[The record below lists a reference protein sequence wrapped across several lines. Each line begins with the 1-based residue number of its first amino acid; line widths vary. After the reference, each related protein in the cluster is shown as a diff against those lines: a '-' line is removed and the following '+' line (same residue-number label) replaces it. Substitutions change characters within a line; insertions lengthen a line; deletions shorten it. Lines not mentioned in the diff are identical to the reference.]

1 MPGEGGQGRI
11 LGWCTSIGGMPLIL
25 TLAWQRTC
33 VGEKEEVAEAK
44 VHFLVFGNV
53 HFLLSSAERA
63 VGFSSHSVL
72 YSSFVTFFLTYFCL
86 GSGDMAS
93 FLMTEARQH
102 NTEIRMAVSKVA
114 DKMDHLMTKV
124 TESS

>member
-1 MPGEGGQGRI
+1 MSSLDSVNHLQY
-11 LGWCTSIGGMPLIL
+11 
-25 TLAWQRTC
+25 
-33 VGEKEEVAEAK
+33 
-44 VHFLVFGNV
+44 FLLYWDVIF
-53 HFLLSSAERA
+53 FLSSAERTI
-63 VGFSSHSVL
+63 GFSS
-72 YSSFVTFFLTYFCL
+72 YSTLCSSSLKFFLAYVCL

-124 TESS
+124 SESGLGLC

>member
-1 MPGEGGQGRI
+1 MYIYLTFKNIVNITAPFLYERWHPTQNI
-11 LGWCTSIGGMPLIL
+11 LPLHFSL
-25 TLAWQRTC
+25 VMYWTTVTHRT
-33 VGEKEEVAEAK
+33 
-44 VHFLVFGNV
+44 
-53 HFLLSSAERA
+53 
-63 VGFSSHSVL
+63 
-72 YSSFVTFFLTYFCL
+72 SSFLCYSFISFFLAFVYL

-124 TESS
+124 MEPSHFESRGIK

>member
-1 MPGEGGQGRI
+1 MSPDSVNHLQ
-11 LGWCTSIGGMPLIL
+11 
-25 TLAWQRTC
+25 
-33 VGEKEEVAEAK
+33 
-44 VHFLVFGNV
+44 HFLLFGNV
-53 HFLLSSAERA
+53 HFFLSSAERA
-63 VGFSSHSVL
+63 ASYNIL
-72 YSSFVTFFLTYFCL
+72 CSSFVSSFLVSVCL

-124 TESS
+124 TESGLGLC

>member
-1 MPGEGGQGRI
+1 MTVTAAPSSPDSVTHRQ
-11 LGWCTSIGGMPLIL
+11 P
-25 TLAWQRTC
+25 
-33 VGEKEEVAEAK
+33 
-44 VHFLVFGNV
+44 FLVFGNV
-53 HFLLSSAERA
+53 HFFLSSADRA
-63 VGFSSHSVL
+63 VGFSSFSIL
-72 YSSFVTFFLTYFCL
+72 CYSFISFFLAFVYL

-124 TESS
+124 TEPSHFESRGIK

>member
-1 MPGEGGQGRI
+1 MYG
-11 LGWCTSIGGMPLIL
+11 SIN
-25 TLAWQRTC
+25 
-33 VGEKEEVAEAK
+33 
-44 VHFLVFGNV
+44 FF
-53 HFLLSSAERA
+53 LSSTGRA
-63 VGFSSHSVL
+63 TGFSSYSFL
-72 YSSFVTFFLTYFCL
+72 CSSFISFFLAYICL

-124 TESS
+124 TESGLGPC